1 TVKTVFLLDKNGKIN
16 SEAFS
21 WFEEIGEQFR
31 PFASLLSMTVAKT
44 KILLMYEYYES
55 IGDPNIGSGNIEV
68 EYEIVNNLPVFKNI
82 KSSVQTNSSG
92 NSDEKQELLSFTKNS
107 INDKFRFLSG
117 KYNFIN

>member
-1 TVKTVFLLDKNGKIN
+1 
-16 SEAFS
+16 
-21 WFEEIGEQFR
+21 
-31 PFASLLSMTVAKT
+31 
-44 KILLMYEYYES
+44 MYEYYES